1 MESMQYDDHDDDSL
15 SLTTT
20 TGSKRK
26 TNAERQRAYR
36 ERKKAL
42 AEATSTYALFKQ
54 VEAERKR
61 AYRERKKALAEATS
75 TYALLK
81 QADAE
86 RKRAYRQRKK
96 AEAQATSTYVL
107 LRQAEAERKR
117 AYRQRKKAE
126 AQATSTYALI
136 RQAEAERKRAYRQR
150 KKALETYIDAEDDSC
165 TTSLSSTN
173 GSIEGVKN
181 CAYAMAQLGSVQSGE
196 SQEEYIVPSPGDP
209 SAPST
214 SGISS
219 TSDGS
224 PFFVSDVRSLADAPP
239 VKVKLEVIEEPMG
252 DIEIS
257 PHHLPPS
264 AASASLT
271 TPAYSS
277 ALETTT
283 KERSLVH
290 SAQAHPVLPSATLGL
305 FSASHVSTQQ
315 QQHMQYN
322 CPRTTTAPAASS
334 EDTAPLGTSTR
345 TAKPLRESPAL
356 AEHKMNLEIQLLQ
369 INKRKAE
376 AELKRLEAD
385 ERKIV
390 SKMLLIAEE
399 MKRCDDERKKLRAQT
414 EFFLHEKMRS
424 QEELRKNAAITEHHL
439 EEKRKAAASADLL
452 IAQKKTEVLRQRML
466 LLELR
471 KMRQDH
477 KPRQHSN
484 TIEQHSSSMEQ

>member
-1 MESMQYDDHDDDSL
+1 MPGDGVRQSVPPLL
-15 SLTTT
+15 SARYQGKTKRQTW
-20 TGSKRK
+20 RK
-26 TNAERQRAYR
+26 TGKKLRFFRFPSGNLYPEKREAWIRAVKRVGKDGHLWTPSQHSRICGDHFVTGEPSNDKSHVDYVPTVFVYGKDKNKSVVDRQQRPEERR
-36 ERKKAL
+36 
-42 AEATSTYALFKQ
+42 
-54 VEAERKR
+54 
-61 AYRERKKALAEATS
+61 
-75 TYALLK
+75 
-81 QADAE
+81 
-86 RKRAYRQRKK
+86 
-96 AEAQATSTYVL
+96 
-107 LRQAEAERKR
+107 
-117 AYRQRKKAE
+117 
-126 AQATSTYALI
+126 
-136 RQAEAERKRAYRQR
+136 
-150 KKALETYIDAEDDSC
+150 
-165 TTSLSSTN
+165 TTFQ

>member
-1 MESMQYDDHDDDSL
+1 MKSCFCVSDKEVLRNDVAPIDNPLRDTLGGLAIAVIIISPLPAACQENTAHARVPL
-15 SLTTT
+15 SLARSARFR
-20 TGSKRK
+20 TGWKTDAISPLPRVMPTNCVAFGCTNYFVQGKKLRFFRFPSGNLYPEKRE
-26 TNAERQRAYR
+26 AWIRA
-36 ERKKAL
+36 
-42 AEATSTYALFKQ
+42 
-54 VEAERKR
+54 VKR
-61 AYRERKKALAEATS
+61 VGKDGHLWTPSQHSRICGDHFVT
-75 TYALLK
+75 
-81 QADAE
+81 
-86 RKRAYRQRKK
+86 
-96 AEAQATSTYVL
+96 
-107 LRQAEAERKR
+107 
-117 AYRQRKKAE
+117 
-126 AQATSTYALI
+126 
-136 RQAEAERKRAYRQR
+136 
-150 KKALETYIDAEDDSC
+150 
-165 TTSLSSTN
+165 

>member
-1 MESMQYDDHDDDSL
+1 MGRPKASPAQRAASKERRRAKQREWMRRARLNATYHAAQVQVKR
-15 SLTTT
+15 TQRANPEVKAAEAAA
-20 TGSKRK
+20 KRK
-26 TNAERQRAYR
+26 
-36 ERKKAL
+36 
-42 AEATSTYALFKQ
+42 
-54 VEAERKR
+54 KR
-61 AYRERKKALAEATS
+61 ANPEVKATEPEANRGRTV
-75 TYALLK
+75 
-81 QADAE
+81 Q
-86 RKRAYRQRKK
+86 QK
-96 AEAQATSTYVL
+96 A
-107 LRQAEAERKR
+107 AEAEAKPR
-117 AYRQRKKAE
+117 
-126 AQATSTYALI
+126 
-136 RQAEAERKRAYRQR
+136 
-150 KKALETYIDAEDDSC
+150 
-165 TTSLSSTN
+165 
-173 GSIEGVKN
+173 SIEGVKN

>member
-1 MESMQYDDHDDDSL
+1 M
-15 SLTTT
+15 
-20 TGSKRK
+20 G
-26 TNAERQRAYR
+26 
-36 ERKKAL
+36 
-42 AEATSTYALFKQ
+42 
-54 VEAERKR
+54 RKR
-61 AYRERKKALAEATS
+61 RLPCDYVKEYPDFETLPGDSDTDAVVCKFCRTTVNVTNGKGALRIAEHLNSQRHIRLKKPR
-75 TYALLK
+75 
-81 QADAE
+81 ADA
-86 RKRAYRQRKK
+86 
-96 AEAQATSTYVL
+96 
-107 LRQAEAERKR
+107 
-117 AYRQRKKAE
+117 
-126 AQATSTYALI
+126 
-136 RQAEAERKRAYRQR
+136 
-150 KKALETYIDAEDDSC
+150 
-165 TTSLSSTN
+165 